1 MKYITKLLRFF
12 NVTDREDNLSITN
25 ILLMVAV
32 VYLGINPD
40 DLVALGGA
48 GAAII
53 NYMQKRYSVTAAI
66 KETSKE
72 KIIETIKEI
81 EQVYE
86 DKLNNTLTKVN
97 DDVESIKTVRDD
109 LDSIKRQTQ
118 DMIDKVTK
126 SELNKLFK

>member
-97 DDVESIKTVRDD
+97 DDVEY
-109 LDSIKRQTQ
+109 
-118 DMIDKVTK
+118 
-126 SELNKLFK
+126 

>member
-1 MKYITKLLRFF
+1 
-12 NVTDREDNLSITN
+12 
-25 ILLMVAV
+25 MVAV

-97 DDVESIKTVRDD
+97 DDVERIKTVRDD